1 VGAAAFSGHAVAW
14 ADTSDSGSSASSE
27 APSAAN
33 SDAGSTRS
41 PRTSPRGRGA
51 STTADAS
58 ASVDPGPQPQTRIS
72 RDNSTPDI
80 PDIPEQSTPETA
92 PPPLVES
99 VPADFAPVEAAS
111 APSAN
116 QAAETWTNSVNAAP
130 AAALAPPADPL
141 PAAVTIVDPV
151 LIPVLEPAPT
161 AAPTGAVSGFL
172 SKAGDLVTDDA
183 GTGSLPVAMP
193 LEWAYLAYS
202 RRELSG
208 PAASVD
214 PGPVAKATTSEP
226 LTKNGITVN
235 PTTALVDGIIQGTMQ
250 ATSERGNPL
259 TFSWVDSRNGVDG
272 TNGGKVVLGSVPVG
286 NLPTPDAK
294 PVTDPQSYTIL
305 PYATWLDPGVA
316 KTTQQFSIR
325 VTEVTEFD
333 EFVTGI
339 PLIGLVA
346 APVITLLQQLPLIS
360 DLLAPIIGASILATI
375 NVDVAALT
383 KDGAPVAFTYRVPSF
398 DGTLISTNY
407 FPASGLTAGDE
418 APAALFGPGL
428 GGGGEVNPYG
438 YSSTND
444 FTPTV
449 AALRAEDYNV
459 VTWAPRGNY
468 DSGGV
473 LQLDNPFYE
482 GRDASAIV
490 SWLANPSNNL
500 GAALNGPGDPKV
512 GMVGGSYGGG
522 IQWVTA
528 STDPRIDAIVP
539 AISWNSLPESL
550 YPSEI
555 FKTSWGNFLLLALEV
570 LPPVTGNA
578 AGARINDLIYQA
590 ILTGNLFGRVGESP
604 LAMVNSSGPTV
615 LLNKLEAPALIVQGT
630 YDSLFPLDQAV
641 TNAQTILANPYDTP
655 VKMIWFCGGHG
666 ACNDEAVPAPADQRT
681 QIYADTFAWLNQYVK
696 GEGTAA
702 DAIPTFQWYDQR
714 NALWTSDLFSFDEG
728 FNKPQPLVTT
738 SDGGSLAILPLLGGS
753 GSSGVPEQ
761 FKGTPL
767 ATLYRF
773 PFDRFIGVGAS
784 VASNAINVPITV
796 GVRDQVVGAPELTF
810 TYSGLGTSRAVFAQI
825 VEGPSPEFPD
835 GRVLGGL
842 VTAVPVTLDGK
853 EHTVSMPLQ
862 QIAYSQYP
870 DRLSPP
876 LSLQITSSA
885 TQFANSAIG
894 FINISD
900 INLEL
905 PVRA

>member
-1 VGAAAFSGHAVAW
+1 
-14 ADTSDSGSSASSE
+14 
-27 APSAAN
+27 
-33 SDAGSTRS
+33 
-41 PRTSPRGRGA
+41 
-51 STTADAS
+51 
-58 ASVDPGPQPQTRIS
+58 
-72 RDNSTPDI
+72 
-80 PDIPEQSTPETA
+80 
-92 PPPLVES
+92 L
-99 VPADFAPVEAAS
+99 
-111 APSAN
+111 
-116 QAAETWTNSVNAAP
+116 
-130 AAALAPPADPL
+130 
-141 PAAVTIVDPV
+141 
-151 LIPVLEPAPT
+151 
-161 AAPTGAVSGFL
+161 
-172 SKAGDLVTDDA
+172 
-183 GTGSLPVAMP
+183 
-193 LEWAYLAYS
+193 
-202 RRELSG
+202 
-208 PAASVD
+208 
-214 PGPVAKATTSEP
+214 
-226 LTKNGITVN
+226 
-235 PTTALVDGIIQGTMQ
+235 
-250 ATSERGNPL
+250 
-259 TFSWVDSRNGVDG
+259 
-272 TNGGKVVLGSVPVG
+272 
-286 NLPTPDAK
+286 
-294 PVTDPQSYTIL
+294 
-305 PYATWLDPGVA
+305 
-316 KTTQQFSIR
+316 
-325 VTEVTEFD
+325 
-333 EFVTGI
+333 VTGI
-339 PLIGLVA
+339 PLVGLVA

-407 FPASGLTAGDE
+407 FPASGLKAGDE

-449 AALRAEDYNV
+449 AALRAEDYSV

-468 DSGGV
+468 DSGGI

-490 SWLANPSNNL
+490 SWLADPSNNL
-500 GAALNGPGDPKV
+500 GAALDGPGDPKV

-555 FKTSWGNFLLLALEV
+555 FKTSWGNFLLLALEL

-578 AGARINDLIYQA
+578 DGARINDLIYQA
-590 ILTGNLFGRVGESP
+590 ILTGNLFGRVSESA

-615 LLNKLEAPALIVQGT
+615 LLNELDVPALIVQGT
-630 YDSLFPLDQAV
+630 YDSLFPLDQSVA
-641 TNAQTILANPYDTP
+641 NAQTILANPYDTP

-666 ACNDEAVPAPADQRT
+666 PCNDEAVPAPADQRT
-681 QIYADTFAWLNQYVK
+681 RIYADTFAWLNQYVK
-696 GEGTAA
+696 DEGTAA

-714 NALWTSDLFSFDEG
+714 NTLWSSDLFSFDEG
-728 FNKPQPLVTT
+728 FNKPQPIVTI

-773 PFDRFIGVGAS
+773 PFDAFIGVGAS
-784 VASNAINVPITV
+784 PASNAIDVPITV
-796 GVRDQVVGAPELTF
+796 GARDQIVGAPELSF

-905 PVRA
+905 PVRAPVG